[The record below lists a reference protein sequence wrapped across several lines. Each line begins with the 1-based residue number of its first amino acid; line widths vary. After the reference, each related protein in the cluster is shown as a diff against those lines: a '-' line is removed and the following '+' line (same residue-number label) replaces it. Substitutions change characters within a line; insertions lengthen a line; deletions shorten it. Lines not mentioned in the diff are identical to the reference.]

1 MRKIAALLLACLL
14 FGGCEERHA
23 APVQA
28 ESSEDAA
35 PVSSQWWE
43 EVPEE
48 SSAGSD
54 PEEPSQAPEEPPA
67 EPEEPPLELEEWA
80 LVLANYDHDI
90 REYEPELEEVQN
102 GYRMDVRVAEIAR
115 QMIADAA
122 EQGVSL
128 LVCSAYRPY
137 SSQERNFNNSV
148 NTYLSMGYSQ
158 DQAVA
163 ATAQLI
169 AYPGRSEHQ
178 TGLAADIVT
187 PAYQGLDDGYAETD
201 AAKWLLENAAD
212 YGFILRYPADKTEIT
227 RINFEPWHYRYVGI
241 DAAKEIMENGLCL
254 EEFLEQQGM
263 IE

>member
-14 FGGCEERHA
+14 FGGCEARHA

-28 ESSEDAA
+28 ESLPEDSVPA
-35 PVSSQWWE
+35 SSQWWE
-43 EVPEE
+43 DV
-48 SSAGSD
+48 SSSE
-54 PEEPSQAPEEPPA
+54 PEPSSDSEQEQLPP

-80 LVLANYDHDI
+80 LILANYDHDI

-102 GYRMDVRVAEIAR
+102 GYRMDVRVAETAR

-163 ATAQLI
+163 ATARLI

-187 PAYQGLDDGYAETD
+187 PAYQGLDDGYAETE

-227 RINFEPWHYRYVGI
+227 QINFEPWHYRYVGL

-263 IE
+263 LE

>member
-1 MRKIAALLLACLL
+1 MRKITALLLACLL

-28 ESSEDAA
+28 EDAA

-102 GYRMDVRVAEIAR
+102 RG
-115 QMIADAA
+115 
-122 EQGVSL
+122 
-128 LVCSAYRPY
+128 
-137 SSQERNFNNSV
+137 
-148 NTYLSMGYSQ
+148 
-158 DQAVA
+158 
-163 ATAQLI
+163 
-169 AYPGRSEHQ
+169 
-178 TGLAADIVT
+178 
-187 PAYQGLDDGYAETD
+187 
-201 AAKWLLENAAD
+201 
-212 YGFILRYPADKTEIT
+212 
-227 RINFEPWHYRYVGI
+227 
-241 DAAKEIMENGLCL
+241 
-254 EEFLEQQGM
+254 
-263 IE
+263 

>member
-1 MRKIAALLLACLL
+1 MRKVMALLLACLL
-14 FGGCEERHA
+14 LGGCEARHA

-28 ESSEDAA
+28 ESSEDIS

-48 SSAGSD
+48 
-54 PEEPSQAPEEPPA
+54 EPSSSELEPSSVPEPPAPEES
-67 EPEEPPLELEEWA
+67 PLELEEWA
-80 LVLANYDHDI
+80 LILANYDHDI
-90 REYEPELEEVQN
+90 RDYEPELEEVQN
-102 GYRMDVRVAEIAR
+102 GYRMDVRVAETAR

-163 ATAQLI
+163 ATARLI
-169 AYPGRSEHQ
+169 A
-178 TGLAADIVT
+178 
-187 PAYQGLDDGYAETD
+187 
-201 AAKWLLENAAD
+201 
-212 YGFILRYPADKTEIT
+212 
-227 RINFEPWHYRYVGI
+227 
-241 DAAKEIMENGLCL
+241 
-254 EEFLEQQGM
+254 
-263 IE
+263 

>member
-48 SSAGSD
+48 LSSD
-54 PEEPSQAPEEPPA
+54 PEPEESSPASEEPSS

-115 QMIADAA
+115 QMI
-122 EQGVSL
+122 

>member
-48 SSAGSD
+48 LSSD
-54 PEEPSQAPEEPPA
+54 PEPEESSPASEEPSS

-122 EQGVSL
+122 EQGES
-128 LVCSAYRPY
+128 Y
-137 SSQERNFNNSV
+137 E
-148 NTYLSMGYSQ
+148 
-158 DQAVA
+158 
-163 ATAQLI
+163 
-169 AYPGRSEHQ
+169 
-178 TGLAADIVT
+178 
-187 PAYQGLDDGYAETD
+187 
-201 AAKWLLENAAD
+201 
-212 YGFILRYPADKTEIT
+212 
-227 RINFEPWHYRYVGI
+227 
-241 DAAKEIMENGLCL
+241 
-254 EEFLEQQGM
+254 
-263 IE
+263 

>member
-48 SSAGSD
+48 LSSD
-54 PEEPSQAPEEPPA
+54 PEPEESSPASEEPSS

-137 SSQERNFNNSV
+137 SSQDPQIRMPEC
-148 NTYLSMGYSQ
+148 
-158 DQAVA
+158 
-163 ATAQLI
+163 
-169 AYPGRSEHQ
+169 
-178 TGLAADIVT
+178 
-187 PAYQGLDDGYAETD
+187 
-201 AAKWLLENAAD
+201 LL
-212 YGFILRYPADKTEIT
+212 PS
-227 RINFEPWHYRYVGI
+227 
-241 DAAKEIMENGLCL
+241 
-254 EEFLEQQGM
+254 
-263 IE
+263 